1 MRLCVVFCPARGGFG
16 PGTRQLTGFCPGR
29 WLMLLA
35 LRLLFLVPAGEPV
48 GRSESNFPKA
58 MDNVTVRQGENA
70 VLRCSIDSGVTRV
83 AWLNRSSILYAGKDK
98 WSLDP
103 RVVIVTNSQ
112 TEYSIQIVGV
122 DVYDEGPYTCSVQTQ
137 NHPRTSRV
145 HIIVQVPPKIVNI
158 SSSVSVNEGSN
169 VTLMCLAIGRP
180 EPTVTWRHLS
190 PPVRDFVEDEYFEI
204 TGITKKQA
212 GEYECSAYNEVS
224 VADVQKV
231 EVIVN
236 YPPYIPNT
244 KNVGV
249 AVGREGILQC
259 EAAAVPP
266 PDFEWYKEER
276 RLLNGLNGIQIKKNG
291 DRSMLTFFNV
301 SEEDYGNYT
310 CVAVNKLGT
319 SNTSVLLFEVSEPTS
334 STQIQEEKTSTV
346 LANWKD
352 RGAVLDGN
360 NSASGGMT
368 ASLWLLVILFVHFL
382 FKF

>member
-1 MRLCVVFCPARGGFG
+1 MRLCLVFCPARGGFG
-16 PGTRQLTGFCPGR
+16 PGTWQLTGFCPGR

-48 GRSESNFPKA
+48 GRSDSNFPKA

-103 RVVIVTNSQ
+103 RVVIVTNSK

-122 DVYDEGPYTCSVQTQ
+122 DVYDEGPYTCSVQTH

-145 HIIVQVPPKIVNI
+145 HVIVQVPPKIVNI

-180 EPTVTWRHLS
+180 EPTVTWRHLT
-190 PPVRDFVEDEYFEI
+190 PRAREFVEDEYFEI
-204 TGITKKQA
+204 TGIAKEQA

-224 VADVQKV
+224 SADVRKV
-231 EVIVN
+231 QVIVN
-236 YPPYIPNT
+236 YPPSMSDT
-244 KNVGV
+244 RNVGA
-249 AVGREGILQC
+249 AVGQKGILQC
-259 EAAAVPP
+259 KAIAVPSA
-266 PDFEWYKEER
+266 DFEWYKEDR
-276 RLLNGLNGIQIKKNG
+276 RLFNGLNGVQIKKNG
-291 DRSMLTFFNV
+291 DISMLTFFNV

-310 CVAVNKLGT
+310 CVAMNKLGT

-334 STQIQEEKTSTV
+334 STQIQGP
-346 LANWKD
+346 
-352 RGAVLDGN
+352 GAVLDGN
-360 NSASGGMT
+360 NSASGGMS
-368 ASLWLLVILFVHFL
+368 ASLWLLVIPFVHFL